1 MCQGRSLQA
10 TDCTWRGRRQLGAHA
25 FSTVHV
31 KAELRDA
38 QPIAQAALRNESS
51 RLSQTM
57 IWFQLANIRVPLS
70 D

>member
-10 TDCTWRGRRQLGAHA
+10 IDRTWRGRRQLGAHA

-38 QPIAQAALRNESS
+38 AANRSGGTSE
-51 RLSQTM
+51 
-57 IWFQLANIRVPLS
+57 
-70 D
+70 